1 MELKDFIAQK
11 LEQLQNIEREKEI
24 LVAGLNKYLNDITE
38 RNITVGHITTF
49 EGVQY
54 EVIDFKPPKIWGYND
69 LNELRYE
76 VLCLRLVNG
85 NKDNSDLA
93 KRIRKD
99 KEWREWRY
107 DNKKQEKLK
116 AYYKKNV
123 LQLTNAFYV
132 KFK

>member
-54 EVIDFKPPKIWGYND
+54 EVIDFRPPKIWGYNNLD
-69 LNELRYE
+69 ELRYE

-85 NKDNSDLA
+85 NKDNSDFA

-107 DNKKQEKLK
+107 NNKKQEKLK